1 MTDLKPDGPSVGQ
14 RQADGLQEIV
24 DGASLVAFCL
34 YAFLLHPRSTVM
46 EFLWLLPLTHYF
58 CMEGSPADWL
68 RYRVFRQDGPVVA
81 RRLRRPTWLEI
92 AAFVA
97 VAAVLGCL
105 IARTRISGNR
115 TELEVMLFLGLSTA
129 LLGRLAAR
137 HFFYLLG
144 LLLAAA
150 GIAAGIPI
158 KASDFDYLVVA
169 CAVGGIYM
177 LWGVARLTLYL
188 RAKRSLTEIA

>member
-1 MTDLKPDGPSVGQ
+1 MQ
-14 RQADGLQEIV
+14 
-24 DGASLVAFCL
+24 
-34 YAFLLHPRSTVM
+34 
-46 EFLWLLPLTHYF
+46 FLWLLPLTYYF
-58 CMEGSPADWL
+58 CMEGSPAGWL
-68 RYRVFRQDGPVVA
+68 RRRVLGQNSPVGD
-81 RRLRRPTWLEI
+81 RRPRRPTWLEI

-105 IARTRISGNR
+105 IARTRIPGNR
-115 TELEVMLFLGLSTA
+115 TELEVMLFLDLSTA
-129 LLGRLAAR
+129 LLGRLAVR
-137 HFFYLLG
+137 HFFYVLG
-144 LLLAAA
+144 LMLAAG

-158 KASDFDYLVVA
+158 KASDFDYLLVA